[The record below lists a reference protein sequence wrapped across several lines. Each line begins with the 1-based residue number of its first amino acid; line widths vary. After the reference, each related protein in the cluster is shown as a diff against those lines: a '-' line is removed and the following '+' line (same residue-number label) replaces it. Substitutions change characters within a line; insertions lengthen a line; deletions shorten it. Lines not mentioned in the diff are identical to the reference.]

1 MIQINLLEEQ
11 KQKSKARAKVD
22 PQKPLV
28 LLMCLVA
35 VGAVLFYDI
44 RTYTH
49 YKGLQKA
56 RVAIETQRR
65 EPAHVAQLA
74 KADELQTELDRL
86 NKKKIII
93 EDLITNRIHWSQ
105 KLGALRDSLP
115 KDIWIEKVSLQ
126 GDPNPRVAFQTM
138 ELDAATLNYERGLNR
153 TAETMEAL
161 GDSSEFMAGFEG
173 VLEDVES
180 RNELWE
186 RGATEGPGAAQI
198 WRFSIQAK
206 RPLPASEVAKK

>member
-11 KQKSKARAKVD
+11 KQKAKARAKVD
-22 PQKPLV
+22 PQKPLA
-28 LLMCLVA
+28 LFLCLVA

-49 YKGLQKA
+49 YKSLQKA
-56 RVAIETQRR
+56 KAEIERQRR

-74 KADELQTELDRL
+74 KADELESELDRL
-86 NKKKIII
+86 NKKKVII
-93 EDLITNRIHWSQ
+93 EDLITNRINWSQ

-115 KDIWIEKVSLQ
+115 NDIWIEKVSLQ
-126 GDPNPRVAFQTM
+126 GDPNPRVTYQTM
-138 ELDAATLNYERGLNR
+138 ELEAATLNFERGLNR
-153 TAETMEAL
+153 TAET
-161 GDSSEFMAGFEG
+161 MAGFEG

-186 RGATEGPGAAQI
+186 RGATDGPGTTQI